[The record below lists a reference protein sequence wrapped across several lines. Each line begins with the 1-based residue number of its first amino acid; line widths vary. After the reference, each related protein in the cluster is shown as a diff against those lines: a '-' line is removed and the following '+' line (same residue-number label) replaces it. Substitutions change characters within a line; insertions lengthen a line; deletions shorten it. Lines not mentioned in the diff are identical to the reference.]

1 MGLWSGLPYLS
12 GELPSGARGSP
23 SCRCSPSGPGP
34 GAEPLPLLQ
43 LPRSMPVGGAAVRAL
58 VLKRS
63 RGGLLRMRRRRAGR
77 LLGGAGPEP
86 NQWARRRGA
95 GSEATRGAGC
105 RELEAR

>member
-58 VLKRS
+58 VLKPS

-77 LLGGAGPEP
+77 LLGGADPEP

-95 GSEATRGAGC
+95 GTEATRGAGC
-105 RELEAR
+105 PELEAR